1 MIKGQILTDAASEVQ
16 RKFYFVELKNKKE
29 DRSQLIQLWYNLDL
43 DNLEKVDHNKYM
55 ALDNAIVIAR

>member
-43 DNLEKVDHNKYM
+43 DNLEKVDHNEYI

>member
-43 DNLEKVDHNKYM
+43 DNLEKVDRNEYI

>member
-1 MIKGQILTDAASEVQ
+1 MIKGQILTDVASEVQ

-43 DNLEKVDHNKYM
+43 DNLEKVDHNEYI

>member
-29 DRSQLIQLWYNLDL
+29 DYRFTIKTALPFLIGPFHAQ
-43 DNLEKVDHNKYM
+43 
-55 ALDNAIVIAR
+55 